1 MTDRILIVAHGHPS
15 VNKGGA
21 ELAAYQMFKEYEK
34 RGHDVKFLARS
45 GESPHG
51 GAAFSSRDTDKEILF
66 HTTHDDFFLF
76 SNLKTRYL
84 WQEFRDLL
92 QRFKPD
98 VVHFHHYFLLGVEMM
113 LEVKNTLP
121 NCKVVLTL
129 HEYLAICHN
138 KGLMIKK
145 STNQL
150 CKRATVKD
158 CHLCFPDQSTAD
170 FFMREMYLKRML
182 SEADHFI
189 SPSFF
194 LKQRYVD
201 WGIHEDKI
209 SVIEN
214 GQDTA
219 TVDVSNQVYS
229 QGKKIR
235 LAFFGQINQYKGVDI
250 LLEALGMLDSK
261 TRKKVIVELH
271 GANLELQP
279 KSFIKRI
286 KSLLKEYAKNV
297 TFHGAYD
304 PEDLGKLMSKTDWLV
319 VPSIWWE
326 NSPLVIQEAFN
337 YKVPV
342 ITSDV
347 GGMAEKVEH
356 NLTGLHFRVGKA
368 KELAE
373 TIQRIIEEPK
383 LRAELASN
391 IVSPPSIESTA
402 NQTIAVYHDI
412 NKHIGRA
419 SQ

>member
-1 MTDRILIVAHGHPS
+1 MTKRILIVAHGHPS

-21 ELAAYQMFKEYEK
+21 ELAAYQMFKQYEK
-34 RGHDVKFLARS
+34 QGYDVKFLARS

-84 WQEFRDLL
+84 WLEFRDLL
-92 QRFKPD
+92 RRFKPD

-158 CHLCFPDQSTAD
+158 CHLCFPEHTPAD
-170 FFMREMYLKRML
+170 FFMREKYLKRLL
-182 SEADHFI
+182 SVADHFI
-189 SPSFF
+189 SPSIF
-194 LKQRYVD
+194 LKNRYID
-201 WGIHEDKI
+201 WGISENNI

-214 GQDTA
+214 GQDTVA
-219 TVDVSNQVYS
+219 IDVENYS
-229 QGKKIR
+229 APSGKKIR
-235 LAFFGQINQYKGVDI
+235 IAFFGQINQYKGVDI
-250 LLEALGMLDSK
+250 LLEALGMLEKK

-271 GANLELQP
+271 GANLDLQP
-279 KSFIKRI
+279 KAFVKRI

-304 PEDLGKLMSKTDWLV
+304 SDDLGKLMSKTDWLV

-356 NLTGLHFRVGKA
+356 NVTGLHFRVGKS

-373 TIQRIIEEPK
+373 TIQRIIDEPE
-383 LRAELASN
+383 LRAELANN
-391 IVSPPSIESTA
+391 IASPPSIESTA
-402 NQTIAVYHDI
+402 AQTLDLYKTISNSVNGHVT
-412 NKHIGRA
+412 
-419 SQ
+419 